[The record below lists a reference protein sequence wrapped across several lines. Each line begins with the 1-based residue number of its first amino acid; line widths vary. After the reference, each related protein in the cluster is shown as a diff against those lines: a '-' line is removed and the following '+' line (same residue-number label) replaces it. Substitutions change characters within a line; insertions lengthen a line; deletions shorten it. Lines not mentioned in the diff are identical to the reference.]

1 MGRRE
6 RLGRLTTGSM
16 QRGEMTKMAAAGFLP
31 PPFPFRNVADGL
43 SPPRRT
49 QSLRSAGTL
58 PPFSSSFLMTCLC
71 SQTFI
76 EAESFLSPV

>member
-1 MGRRE
+1 MPATHRGSAGTVCAGVVNDKARRCAPGPSPKE
-6 RLGRLTTGSM
+6 SLG
-16 QRGEMTKMAAAGFLP
+16 K
-31 PPFPFRNVADGL
+31 
-43 SPPRRT
+43 T

-71 SQTFI
+71 NQTFI